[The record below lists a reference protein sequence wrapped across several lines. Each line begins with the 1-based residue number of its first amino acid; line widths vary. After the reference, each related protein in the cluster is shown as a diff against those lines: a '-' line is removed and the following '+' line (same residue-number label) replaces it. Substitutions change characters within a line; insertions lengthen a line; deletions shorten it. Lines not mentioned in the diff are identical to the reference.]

1 MESGWNPCQQPLHPI
16 GQIYR
21 ILVGVVSKFCV
32 VSKGR
37 RLGCCVG
44 ENGSR
49 SICAGPD
56 SLSLLEVMA
65 RSAGGPRGQ
74 IGKGA
79 CRGRGE
85 NSGGGGSLKKKK
97 VKHDENG
104 FITKVNGG
112 KEALI
117 SLQRR

>member
-1 MESGWNPCQQPLHPI
+1 MKMESGWNPCQQPLHPI

-65 RSAGGPRGQ
+65 RLSRFHPALWVVARAGPAPGAEVRHRPTPRTT
-74 IGKGA
+74 
-79 CRGRGE
+79 RP
-85 NSGGGGSLKKKK
+85 S
-97 VKHDENG
+97 
-104 FITKVNGG
+104 F
-112 KEALI
+112 
-117 SLQRR
+117 